1 MLYNFGIRIYGI
13 GIHIAALFNEKA
25 RKWVKGRKKYWSS
38 LPDVS
43 NENVAWFH
51 CASLGEFEQGRPV
64 IENWKNEFPK
74 DFILVTFFSPSGYEI
89 KKNDKI
95 ADFISYLPLDTPRN
109 ARKFIDH
116 FKPKSAFF
124 VKYEFWLNFIRKAK
138 QSGSKL
144 YGVSVLFRSNQRFFK
159 WYGEPFRNAL
169 RSFDYLFLQRE
180 ESQALLERY
189 EINNTVITGDTRYD
203 RVADRLESNT
213 KNKYFEQWRFS
224 NEPVLVIGSSWP
236 DDEDLIIPLIN
247 DNTISSKVIL
257 APHEVNDK
265 HINEIEALLSVPYEK
280 YTNLSDDK
288 MPNDDTQVIILDCIG
303 VLAEAYK
310 YGSIAYVG
318 GGFGTGLHNI
328 LEPAVFGLPVIFG
341 PEFNKFPEAF
351 DFIAAGIG
359 NSVIDEVEFK
369 EAYIEFST
377 LEDVQGLTKNFIK
390 SRIGA
395 TKVIMETIKKASN

>member
-1 MLYNFGIRIYGI
+1 MLYNLGIRLYGL
-13 GIHIAALFNEKA
+13 GIHLAALFNEKA
-25 RKWVKGRKKYWSS
+25 RKWVAGRRNYWSS

-43 NENVAWFH
+43 KENVVWFH

-64 IENWKNEFPK
+64 IESWKSEFPN
-74 DFILVTFFSPSGYEI
+74 DYILVTFFSPSGYEQ
-89 KKNDKI
+89 KRNDPI
-95 ADFISYLPLDTPRN
+95 ADCITYLPLDTPGN
-109 ARKFIDH
+109 AKRFVNH
-116 FKPKSAFF
+116 FQPKSTFF
-124 VKYEFWLNFIRKAK
+124 IKYEFWLNYIRRVK

-144 YGVSVLFRSNQRFFK
+144 YAVSALFRSNQRFFK
-159 WYGEPFRNAL
+159 WYGKPFRSAL

-180 ESQALLERY
+180 ESQGLLERHD
-189 EINNTVITGDTRYD
+189 IKNTLVTGDTRYD
-203 RVADRLESNT
+203 RVANRLASNI

-236 DDEDLIIPLIN
+236 DDEAILIPLIN
-247 DNTISSKVIL
+247 NNTISSKVIL
-257 APHEVNDK
+257 APHEVNEK
-265 HINEIEALLSVPYEK
+265 HINEIESLLKVSYQK
-280 YTNLSDDK
+280 YTDLSEDN
-288 MPNDDTQVIILDCIG
+288 MPKDDTQVIILDCIG

-359 NSVIDEVEFK
+359 NSIMDEVELK
-369 EAYIEFST
+369 DAYKAFNKSEDIE
-377 LEDVQGLTKNFIK
+377 GRTKTFIK

-395 TKVIMETIKKASN
+395 TQMIIDTIKKASI

>member
-1 MLYNFGIRIYGI
+1 MLYNFGIRLYGL
-13 GIHIAALFNEKA
+13 GIHIAALFNDKA
-25 RKWVKGRKKYWSS
+25 RKWVNGRKKYWSS
-38 LPDVS
+38 LPEVTNKDV
-43 NENVAWFH
+43 VWFH

-64 IENWKNEFPK
+64 IESWKSEFPD

-95 ADFISYLPLDTPRN
+95 ADFITYLPLDTPRN
-109 ARKFIDH
+109 ARKFIGH
-116 FKPKSAFF
+116 FKPKSTFF
-124 VKYEFWLNFIRKAK
+124 IKYEFWLNFINKAK

-159 WYGEPFRNAL
+159 WYGKPFRDAL

-180 ESQALLERY
+180 ENKALLERF
-189 EINNTVITGDTRYD
+189 EINNTIIAGDTRYD
-203 RVADRLESNT
+203 RVATRLNADI
-213 KNKYFEQWRFS
+213 KNKYFEKWRFS

-236 DDEDLIIPLIN
+236 DDEALLIPLIN
-247 DNTISSKVIL
+247 NHTISSKVIL

-265 HINEIEALLSVPYEK
+265 HVNEIEALLSVPYEK
-280 YTNLSDDK
+280 YTDLSEEN
-288 MPNDDTQVIILDCIG
+288 MPNDDTQVIVLDCIG

-341 PEFNKFPEAF
+341 PEFKKFPEAF

-359 NSVIDEVEFK
+359 NSVMNDIELK
-369 EAYIEFST
+369 EAYKEFSES
-377 LEDVQGLTKNFIK
+377 EDVQGLTKTFIK

-395 TKVIMETIKKASN
+395 TQVIMETIKKASS